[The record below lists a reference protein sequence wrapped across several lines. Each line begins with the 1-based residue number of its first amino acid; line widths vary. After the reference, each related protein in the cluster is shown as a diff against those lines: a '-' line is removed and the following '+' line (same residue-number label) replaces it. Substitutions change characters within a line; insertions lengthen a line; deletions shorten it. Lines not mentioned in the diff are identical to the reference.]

1 MQWIQP
7 CYTSSATHV
16 TRICLSYTF
25 RQRRASRSPPF
36 SSFLSYQVSTR
47 SGREDE
53 VQLSY
58 GQGEVI

>member
-36 SSFLSYQVSTR
+36 FFLPFRSTR

-58 GQGEVI
+58 GQGEVV